1 MAKMKGLFKF
11 EGKLDDKV
19 GYVLNGKWTM
29 RSKGKVDL
37 HKMRTAPQYEET
49 RKNQSEFA
57 VASRAGQLF
66 RKTLMDSTKGYT
78 NYNYPPEVMSAMIST
93 LRADNTQPK
102 GFKQLNNGLKNSES
116 QMAFRR
122 LNIFSKK
129 TKHYKEALI
138 QHAAAPNA
146 FRLNRALLWEKA
158 KGGDKKTV
166 RIGYLHLDFDAQIAH
181 YEPALSISCTRS
193 DKEQFTTHTLPMS
206 NAEPTPWTMIIVQVW
221 RESDIYEPT
230 RLLFMSVL
238 DVVDNTLEYEEV
250 QETKRH
256 FTIRRTKPT
265 GIKITTT
272 QPEQKVLSRNHH
284 HPKPPNK
291 RLVKVSDFDPHTTS
305 PRILS

>member
-1 MAKMKGLFKF
+1 MAKNKSIIKF
-11 EGKLDDKV
+11 HGKLGGKV
-19 GYVLNGKWTM
+19 SYKLKGKWVI
-29 RSKGKVDL
+29 RAIGAVDL

-57 VASRAGQLF
+57 VASHAGQLF
-66 RKTLMDSTKGYT
+66 RKALMHLTKGYT
-78 NYNYPPEVMSAMIST
+78 NHNYPPEVMSAMINT

-102 GFKQLNNGLKNSES
+102 GFKQLNNGLKNPES

-138 QHAAAPNA
+138 QHASAPNA
-146 FRLNRALLWEKA
+146 FKLNRALLWEKA

-193 DKEQFTTHTLPMS
+193 DMEQLTTHTLPMS
-206 NAEPTPWTMIIVQVW
+206 KAIPTPWTMIIVQVW
-221 RESDIYEPT
+221 RESDIYEPA

-250 QETKRH
+250 QETKKR
-256 FTIRRTKPT
+256 FIMRRNKPA
-265 GIKITTT
+265 GIKITPAHTEK
-272 QPEQKVLSRNHH
+272 QPLLGHRHRHRHNHKSRNPVYEQHGHPHH
-284 HPKPPNK
+284 H
-291 RLVKVSDFDPHTTS
+291 
-305 PRILS
+305 

>member
-1 MAKMKGLFKF
+1 MAKMKGIIKF

-66 RKTLMDSTKGYT
+66 RKALMDFTKGYT
-78 NYNYPPEVMSAMIST
+78 NHNYPPEVMSAMINT
-93 LRADNTQPK
+93 LRANDTQPK
-102 GFKQLNNGLKNSES
+102 GFKQLNNGLKNPES
-116 QMAFRR
+116 QLAFRR

-138 QHAAAPNA
+138 QHASAPNA
-146 FRLNRALLWEKA
+146 FKLNRSVLWEKA

-181 YEPALSISCTRS
+181 YEPALSITCTRS
-193 DKEQFTTHTLPMS
+193 EKEQFTTHTLPMS

-221 RESDIYEPT
+221 RESDIYEPA

-250 QETKRH
+250 QETKRR
-256 FTIRRTKPT
+256 FTFQRIKPV
-265 GIKITTT
+265 GIKITPASIVKQKPLLKRHKPRPVHRQRNPVQH
-272 QPEQKVLSRNHH
+272 QPG
-284 HPKPPNK
+284 
-291 RLVKVSDFDPHTTS
+291 T
-305 PRILS
+305 

>member
-1 MAKMKGLFKF
+1 MAKMKGIIKF
-11 EGKLDDKV
+11 EGKLGDKV
-19 GYVLNGKWTM
+19 GYVLNGKWTL

-66 RKTLMDSTKGYT
+66 RQALMHLTKGFT
-78 NYNYPPEVMSAMIST
+78 NHNYPPEVMSAMINT

-102 GFKQLNNGLKNSES
+102 GFKQLNNGLKNPES

-138 QHAAAPNA
+138 QHASSPNA
-146 FRLNRALLWEKA
+146 FKLNRSVLWEKA
-158 KGGDKKTV
+158 KSGDKKTV

-230 RLLFMSVL
+230 RLQFMSVL
-238 DVVDNTLEYEEV
+238 DVVDNTLEYVEE
-250 QETKRH
+250 EKTSKR
-256 FTIRRTKPT
+256 FTILNNNPK
-265 GIKITTT
+265 GIKITTDHSGI
-272 QPEQKVLSRNHH
+272 QKLISNLQHH
-284 HPKPPNK
+284 SPAFKPSIP
-291 RLVKVSDFDPHTTS
+291 VFDHTNNE
-305 PRILS
+305 

>member
-1 MAKMKGLFKF
+1 MAKMKGIIKF
-11 EGKLDDKV
+11 EGKLGDKV

-66 RKTLMDSTKGYT
+66 RKALMDFTKGYT
-78 NYNYPPEVMSAMIST
+78 NYNYPPEVMSAMINT

-102 GFKQLNNGLKNSES
+102 GFKQLNNGLKNPES

-129 TKHYKEALI
+129 TKHYKEVLI
-138 QHAAAPNA
+138 QHASAPNA
-146 FRLNRALLWEKA
+146 FKLNRSVLWEKA
-158 KGGDKKTV
+158 KSGDKKTV
-166 RIGYLHLDFDAQIAH
+166 RIGYLHLDFDAQTAN
-181 YEPALSISCTRS
+181 YEPALSITCNRT
-193 DKEQFTTHTLPMS
+193 DKEQCTTHTLPMF
-206 NAEPTPWTMIIVQVW
+206 NAEPAPWTMIIVQVW
-221 RESDIYEPT
+221 RESDIYEPS

-250 QETKRH
+250 QETKGQ
-256 FTIRRTKPT
+256 FTFRRTKPL
-265 GIKITTT
+265 GIAITTT
-272 QPEQKVLSRNHH
+272 QSEKQSVPRNHH
-284 HPKPPNK
+284 HPKPTEKPQSRRFN
-291 RLVKVSDFDPHTTS
+291 RTAGYAGHQ
-305 PRILS
+305 

>member
-1 MAKMKGLFKF
+1 MAKNKSIIKF
-11 EGKLDDKV
+11 HGKLGGKV
-19 GYVLNGKWTM
+19 SYKLKGKWVI
-29 RSKGKVDL
+29 RSIGSVDL

-66 RKTLMDSTKGYT
+66 RRALMHLTKGFT
-78 NYNYPPEVMSAMIST
+78 NHNYPPEVMSAMINT
-93 LRADNTQPK
+93 LRADDTQPK
-102 GFKQLNNGLKNSES
+102 GFKQLNYGLKNAES

-138 QHAAAPNA
+138 QHASVPNA
-146 FRLNRALLWEKA
+146 FKLNRSILWEKA

-193 DKEQFTTHTLPMS
+193 DKEQFTAHTLPMS
-206 NAEPTPWTMIIVQVW
+206 EAEPTPWTMIIVQVW
-221 RESDIYEPT
+221 RESDIYEPA

-238 DVVDNTLEYEEV
+238 DVVDNTLEYEKV
-250 QETKRH
+250 QETKRR
-256 FTIRRTKPT
+256 FSMRRNKPK
-265 GIKITTT
+265 GIKIIPNQTE
-272 QPEQKVLSRNHH
+272 PLECLRNHH
-284 HPKPPNK
+284 RQRPPNK
-291 RLVKVSDFDPHTTS
+291 LRNPASNTTFD
-305 PRILS
+305 

>member
-1 MAKMKGLFKF
+1 MAKMKGVIKF
-11 EGKLDDKV
+11 EGKLGDKI

-37 HKMRTAPQYEET
+37 HKMRTAPQYEEA

-66 RKTLMDSTKGYT
+66 RKALMDFTKGYT
-78 NYNYPPEVMSAMIST
+78 NHNYPPEVMSAMINT

-102 GFKQLNNGLKNSES
+102 GFKLLNNGLKNPES
-116 QMAFRR
+116 QLAFRR
-122 LNIFSKK
+122 INIYSKK

-146 FRLNRALLWEKA
+146 FKLNRSILWEKA
-158 KGGDKKTV
+158 KSGDKKTV

-206 NAEPTPWTMIIVQVW
+206 KAAPTPWTMIIVQVV
-221 RESDIYEPT
+221 RESDIYEPA
-230 RLLFMSVL
+230 RLQFMSVL

-250 QETKRH
+250 QVNQRR
-256 FTIRRTKPT
+256 FTIRKNKPS
-265 GIKITTT
+265 GIKITPAHTEKH
-272 QPEQKVLSRNHH
+272 PLSGQRHRQRHKHKPRNF
-284 HPKPPNK
+284 
-291 RLVKVSDFDPHTTS
+291 VYE
-305 PRILS
+305 

>member
-1 MAKMKGLFKF
+1 MAKMKGIIKF

-19 GYVLNGKWTM
+19 GYVLNGKWTI

-66 RKTLMDSTKGYT
+66 RKALMDFTKGYS
-78 NYNYPPEVMSAMIST
+78 NHNYPPEVMSVMINT
-93 LRADNTQPK
+93 LRADDTQPK
-102 GFKQLNNGLKNSES
+102 GCKQLNIGLKNPES

-146 FRLNRALLWEKA
+146 FKLNRSLLWEKA
-158 KGGDKKTV
+158 KSGDKKTV
-166 RIGYLHLDFDAQIAH
+166 RIGYLHLDFDAQIAE
-181 YEPALSISCTRS
+181 YEPALSISCTRN
-193 DKEQFTTHTLPMS
+193 DKEQFTTHSLPMS
-206 NAEPTPWTMIIVQVW
+206 KAEPTPWTMMIVQVW
-221 RESDIYEPT
+221 RESDIYEPA

-238 DVVDNTLEYEEV
+238 EVVDNTLEYEEV
-250 QETKRH
+250 QETKRRFNMH
-256 FTIRRTKPT
+256 RNKPT
-265 GIKITTT
+265 GIKIKPAQTEK
-272 QPEQKVLSRNHH
+272 PAYLRKRRHHNSEQK
-284 HPKPPNK
+284 
-291 RLVKVSDFDPHTTS
+291 
-305 PRILS
+305 PRYPVQTPS